1 MPLERYPQSTNEKIA
16 YPNVTVRNIQS
27 MSSPRNITAACVA
40 LFLVGCGNA
49 DQGSAVDALPEA
61 TTVEITQATTST
73 TVGDEQI
80 WAETSVGD
88 DRPSISVASDKQ
100 GPKGLVI
107 EDITIGTG
115 EQALAGDLLEVKYV
129 GALLADGTEF
139 DASWNRNQTFFVP
152 IGVGAVIPGWDQ
164 GIVGMRKGGRRLL
177 VIPPELAYGNSGAGA
192 AIPPNATL
200 VFVVDLIEV
209 VDLPIPQIPD
219 VTEIGSSLEIED
231 LSEGTGAVVQP
242 GDTVSVHYLGTL
254 LDGSV
259 FDTSWNRG
267 RPFTTQI
274 GVGMVIQGWDQGVVG
289 MREGGRRL
297 LKIPSDLAYGEAGSG
312 TSIGPNTP
320 LVFVVDLL
328 RIQG

>member
-1 MPLERYPQSTNEKIA
+1 
-16 YPNVTVRNIQS
+16 
-27 MSSPRNITAACVA
+27 MSSPRNITAVCVV
-40 LFLVGCGNA
+40 LFLFGCGNA
-49 DQGSAVDALPEA
+49 DKSSAVDVLPEA
-61 TTVEITQATTST
+61 TTVESVKISTST
-73 TVGDEQI
+73 TVGDEQV
-80 WAETSVGD
+80 WAEASPGD
-88 DRPSISVASDKQ
+88 DRPSISVVTDKQ

-107 EDITIGTG
+107 EDITTGTG
-115 EQALAGDLLEVKYV
+115 EQAQAGDLLEVKYV

-139 DASWNRNQTFFVP
+139 DSSWDRHQTFFVP

-177 VIPPELAYGNSGAGA
+177 VIPPELAYGSSGAGA
-192 AIPPNATL
+192 AIPPNAVL

-219 VTEIGSSLEIED
+219 VTEIGPSLEIED
-231 LSEGTGAVVQP
+231 LSEGSGRVVQS

-254 LDGSV
+254 LDGTV

-267 RPFTTQI
+267 RPFTAQI
-274 GVGMVIQGWDQGVVG
+274 GVGMVIQGWDQGIVG

-312 TSIGPNTP
+312 ASIGPNTP
-320 LVFVVDLL
+320 LLFVVDLL

>member
-1 MPLERYPQSTNEKIA
+1 
-16 YPNVTVRNIQS
+16 
-27 MSSPRNITAACVA
+27 MSSLRHITVVCVA
-40 LFLVGCGNA
+40 LFLFGCRDA
-49 DQGSAVDALPEA
+49 DKSSVVDALPDA
-61 TTVEITQATTST
+61 TTVVSIQATTST

-80 WAETSVGD
+80 WAETSPGV
-88 DRPSISVASDKQ
+88 DRPSVSVVTDKQ

-107 EDITIGTG
+107 EDITTGAG
-115 EQALAGDLLEVKYV
+115 EQALTGDLVEVKYV
-129 GALLADGTEF
+129 GVLLDGGTEF
-139 DASWNRNQTFFVP
+139 DASWDRGQTFFVP

-164 GIVGMRKGGRRLL
+164 GIVGMREGGRRLL
-177 VIPPELAYGNSGAGA
+177 VIPPELAYGSSGAGA

-200 VFVVDLIEV
+200 IFVVDLIEV
-209 VDLPIPQIPD
+209 VDLPIPRIPE
-219 VTEIGSSLEIED
+219 VTEIGPSLEIED
-231 LSEGTGAVVQP
+231 LSEGTGRAVQS

-254 LDGSV
+254 LDGTV

-274 GVGMVIQGWDQGVVG
+274 GVGMVIQGWDQGIVG

-312 TSIGPNTP
+312 ASIGPNTP
-320 LVFVVDLL
+320 LLFVVDLL